1 MKLRCA
7 SWNVL
12 ADDYISN
19 GTYGKHVP
27 LDLLEHGVRV
37 PYIINTVRNLNADI
51 IGLQEVDR
59 NLMNAFK
66 RTREWQEFWLPKEH
80 EKPDG
85 CLMLVRKGI
94 NVTGSDTYAYG
105 TASGHVFQIIFI
117 GGVAFVN
124 THIQYD
130 KPNRRDHVGVIQT
143 KKLLRA
149 VKDMKRVVIFADCN
163 DRPGTT
169 APVRALFDQARFI
182 NTSGNAYTALID
194 GEPAAID
201 LLAVRGLKAKSVKTS
216 FSVRTIPST
225 DCPSD
230 HIPIV
235 AEVEMPEI

>member
-12 ADDYISN
+12 ADDYIN
-19 GTYGKHVP
+19 YGTYGEHVP

-37 PYIINTVRNLNADI
+37 PYIIRTVRNLKADI

-85 CLMLVRKGI
+85 CLTLVRKGI
-94 NVTGSDTYAYG
+94 NITGFDKYAYG
-105 TASGHVFQIIFI
+105 TAGGHVFQIIFTR
-117 GGVAFVN
+117 GVAFVN

-130 KPNRRDHVGVIQT
+130 QPNRRKHVGVIQT
-143 KKLLRA
+143 EKLLDTL
-149 VKDMKRVVIFADCN
+149 KDMKRVVVFADCN
-163 DRPGTT
+163 DRPGRT
-169 APVRALFDQARFI
+169 APVRALFNQAGFI
-182 NTSGNAYTALID
+182 NTFENEYTALID
-194 GEPAAID
+194 GTPAAID
-201 LLAVRGLKAKSVKTS
+201 LLAIRGLKARSVKTG
-216 FSVRTIPST
+216 FSVHTIPST